1 MKGKIWMDGR
11 LVNFEEAKVHVL
23 AHGFHYGTGVFE
35 GIRVYHTPCGRNI
48 FRLRDHMVRFLNSAK
63 VLQMQIP
70 YSLDELCEACREV
83 VRAADPKGDYLRP
96 LAFYGVH
103 PEYKIG
109 LNPSRLSTNVS
120 IMCTYMGV
128 YMGEDQVE
136 KGADIV
142 TSSWEKY
149 SNRAA
154 ALNAKVCGH
163 YVNSVIA
170 KLEAI
175 QRGCD
180 EALMLNSKGNVAEGT
195 GENVFM
201 VKNGRLITPP
211 VSAGILE
218 GITRDCIMTLARDM
232 GVEVVEKD
240 LTRSELY
247 MAEEVFM
254 TGTAAEVSPIRS
266 IDGRTIGDGAIGP
279 LTRRLAERFHR
290 AAMGEDPRYA
300 AWCDMV
306 KV

>member
-1 MKGKIWMDGR
+1 MNGRIWMDGV
-11 LVNFEEAKVHVL
+11 LVDFEDAKVHVL

-35 GIRVYHTPCGRNI
+35 GIRVYHTQQGRNI

-63 VLQMQIP
+63 VLQMKVP
-70 YSLDELCEACREV
+70 YSLDELCDACREV
-83 VRAADPKGDYLRP
+83 VREADPKGDYLRP

-109 LNPSRLSTNVS
+109 LNPSKLGTNVS

-128 YMGEDQVE
+128 YMGKDQVE
-136 KGADIV
+136 QGANIV

-154 ALNAKVCGH
+154 ALNAKVSGH

-175 QRGCD
+175 QQGCD
-180 EALMLNSKGNVAEGT
+180 EALMLNANGTVAEGT

-201 VKNGRLITPP
+201 VRNGRLLTPP

-218 GITRDCIMTLARDM
+218 GITRDCIMTIARDM

-240 LTRSELY
+240 ITRSEMY
-247 MAEEVFM
+247 MADEVFM
-254 TGTAAEVSPIRS
+254 TGTAAEISPIRS
-266 IDGRTIGDGAIGP
+266 IDNRLIADGSIGTLTKRLGAV
-279 LTRRLAERFHR
+279 FHK
-290 AAMGEDPRYA
+290 AAMGEDPRYSE
-300 AWCDMV
+300 WSDLV
-306 KV
+306 RS

>member
-11 LVNFEEAKVHVL
+11 LVDFDDAKVHVL

-35 GIRVYHTPCGRNI
+35 GIRVYPTAKGRSI
-48 FRLRDHMVRFLNSAK
+48 FRLREHMVRFLNSVK
-63 VLQMQIP
+63 VLQMKVP

-83 VRAADPKGDYLRP
+83 VREADPKGDYLRP
-96 LAFYGVH
+96 IAFYGVH
-103 PEYKIG
+103 PEFKIG
-109 LNPSRLSTNVS
+109 LNPSKLGTNVS
-120 IMCTYMGV
+120 IMCTHMGV
-128 YMGEDQVE
+128 YMGKDQVE
-136 KGADIV
+136 QGANII

-149 SNRAA
+149 SNHSA

-175 QRGCD
+175 QHGCD
-180 EALMLNSKGNVAEGT
+180 EALMLNSYGNVAEGT

-201 VKNGRLITPP
+201 VKNGRLFTPP

-218 GITRDCIMTLARDM
+218 GITRDCIMTMGKDM
-232 GVEVVEKD
+232 GIEVVEKD

-247 MAEEVFM
+247 MADEVFM
-254 TGTAAEVSPIRS
+254 TGTAAEISPIRS
-266 IDGRTIGDGAIGP
+266 IDNRVIGNGSIGP
-279 LTRRLAERFHR
+279 VTKRMSAAFHK

-300 AWCDMV
+300 HWLTLA
-306 KV
+306 

>member
-1 MKGKIWMDGR
+1 MKGKVWMDGR
-11 LVNFEEAKVHVL
+11 MVDFEDAKVHVL
-23 AHGFHYGTGVFE
+23 AHGLHYGTGVFE
-35 GIRVYHTPCGRNI
+35 GIRVYHTPKGRNI

-63 VLQMQIP
+63 VLQMDVP

-83 VRAADPKGDYLRP
+83 VRSAGPEGDYLRP

-103 PEYKIG
+103 PEWKIG
-109 LNPSRLSTNVS
+109 LNPSGLGTNVS
-120 IMCTYMGV
+120 IMCTHMGV
-128 YMGEDQVE
+128 YIGEDQVE
-136 KGADIV
+136 QGAAII

-180 EALMLNSKGNVAEGT
+180 EALLLNGNGSVAEGT

-201 VKNGRLITPP
+201 VKNGRLYTPP

-218 GITRDCIMTLARDM
+218 GITRDCVMTIAQDI
-232 GVEVVEKD
+232 GIEVTEKD
-240 LTRSELY
+240 LTRSELF
-247 MAEEVFM
+247 MADEVFL
-254 TGTAAEVSPIRS
+254 TGTAAEISPVRS
-266 IDGRTIGDGAIGP
+266 IDDRIIANGATGP
-279 LTRRLAERFHR
+279 MTQRLGEAFHR
-290 AAMGEDPRYA
+290 AAMGEDPRYKD
-300 AWCDMV
+300 WSDLV
-306 KV
+306 